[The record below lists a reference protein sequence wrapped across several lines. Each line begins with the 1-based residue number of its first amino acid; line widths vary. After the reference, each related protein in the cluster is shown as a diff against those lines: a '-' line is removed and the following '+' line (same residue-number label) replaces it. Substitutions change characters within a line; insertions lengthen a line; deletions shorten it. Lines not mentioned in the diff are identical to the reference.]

1 MKLDRL
7 VLVNWGQL
15 RPGNY
20 DIGDMTLLT
29 GPTGSGKSTML
40 DGLQT
45 IMTAAYAGIVAYNP
59 GQDEVQQG
67 QRRGKT
73 KRTLESFVVG
83 AEYSKFSR
91 PDGAHGYLA
100 AVFRPSEGEDTAK
113 GFTALIAIAAHVDG
127 GGERRVPKLERMEM
141 IIVDEA
147 ALSVD
152 DFLKDA
158 ENQEWVA
165 VDEIVKRLK
174 RKYAKLTNFD
184 GHKKDYLCALY
195 GRFRGRNSVSW
206 DETQHAAKAW
216 TQSIAY
222 KPIGSVHELVRDDI
236 LEFDGKQLQES
247 ITRIGDLMRQVT
259 NLKHEGQR
267 LDAAVKR
274 LDKLKRGISDTTHA
288 YEQQVVHDLALA
300 KMQVQGDDTRI
311 ASARQ
316 KIKEDTGLAEQ
327 HAARAVAE
335 ATIREGVD
343 RSRIDLSARLRG
355 IPAHGEKSRLEQTLA
370 RASSGAKATL
380 ESLSKSLIGAAHL
393 DHAAKQLLGK
403 PVPDQFPR
411 LKASVEAVAKAIA
424 GTSFDRLS
432 DLRDAVSDALG
443 DPSSNV
449 DKLLR
454 LPLAFE
460 GANTGIEAVYRALA
474 GPVDSV
480 AAAISAEGAGL
491 DSRITSAQS
500 AVTELAERKARLASG
515 GGDYPPDVAR
525 AVERMRDRLPDAHV
539 QVLCDLIEPKSE
551 EWQAAIESYLAGARF
566 NLIVDPDFEAAA
578 IEFLQEARIRAKVV
592 QGADCLAKADAD
604 RVPGDSIIR
613 ELRTEHPIAE
623 AFLIEMF
630 GPVVKV
636 SSVQQL
642 RRTQRGLMLDGK
654 GSGSRT
660 MFHNE
665 KGKLVL
671 GRAARERALAACV
684 EQLASAEQELERLR
698 RLQDDLATVKR
709 SLQILREPVFEANG
723 LTEYASDIDHA
734 RRSLSQLDLSEIQE
748 LQASLDALER
758 QMREH
763 DDAIRQ
769 ADSATTLAKQRI
781 ADAEVAIGR
790 LNARREAQLVELTR
804 QLQRLEHVCS
814 VNPEKTYTV
823 LSDECERL
831 ASAPEQD
838 TAGIEREAARYKTL
852 PDKHLGEVR
861 DLLSDYNNYARQ
873 EERFPVALPHFY
885 DATDFDPYYEPVATL
900 GRAVSKLH
908 ADLDSLGLY
917 RNRNELDTAERSF
930 HDVFTKQFCVEIKT
944 KVDDGIRSLRQLN
957 SELSRLKFGSDR
969 FSIDWSKWEPEFEEY
984 YGFFKAVAEMADSA
998 ETVDLFDGS
1007 DLTNKEVEVRDR
1019 LVKLLLDT
1027 DQDRASR
1034 DLLRI
1039 ADYRNYRRYEIWNE
1053 SDSGGKIALSTW
1065 GTGSG
1070 GQLETPA
1077 YLVRAAVV
1085 TNRLKFFEK
1094 GPSLKLLVSDESFSK
1109 MDEPRARAVLGF
1121 LREGLGLQVISAMP
1135 TRSAGGL
1142 RPEFTREYS
1151 YSRAN
1156 VEANG
1161 ELDFVLECDER
1172 ELRSDRMRELWA
1184 QERAHARQQAKQ
1196 LFDASEPDISADIAT
1211 IVDLQ

>member
-15 RPGNY
+15 RPGDY

-45 IMTAAYAGIVAYNP
+45 IMTASYAGIVAYNP

-113 GFTALIAIAAHVDG
+113 MFTALIAIAARVEGVGD
-127 GGERRVPKLERMEM
+127 RRVPKLERLEM
-141 IIVDEA
+141 LIVDEA

-158 ENQEWVA
+158 EAGEWVA
-165 VDEIVKRLK
+165 ADEIVKRLK
-174 RKYAKLTNFD
+174 RKYPKVTNYD

-195 GRFRGRNSVSW
+195 GRFRGRTSVTW
-206 DETQHAAKAW
+206 DETQHAARAW

-222 KPIGSVHELVRDDI
+222 RAIGSVHELVRDDI

-274 LDKLKRGISDTTHA
+274 LDKLKRAIGDTTHA

-300 KMQVQGDDTRI
+300 KVQVQGDDERI
-311 ASARQ
+311 ATARQ
-316 KIKEDTGLAEQ
+316 KIKDDTSLAEQ
-327 HAARAVAE
+327 YTAQAKAE
-335 ATIREGVD
+335 ASIREGVD

-355 IPAHGEKSRLEQTLA
+355 IPAHGEKSRLEQTLT
-370 RASSGAKATL
+370 RATSGAKATL
-380 ESLSKSLIGAAHL
+380 EGLAKSLIGAAHL

-403 PVPDQFPR
+403 AIPEQFPR
-411 LKASVEAVAKAIA
+411 LKASVEAVAQAIG

-432 DLRDAVSDALG
+432 DLRDAVADALSE
-443 DPSSNV
+443 DTPKV

-454 LPLAFE
+454 LPQAFE

-491 DSRITSAQS
+491 DAKIVNAQGT
-500 AVTELAERKARLASG
+500 VTELAERKARLAGG

-525 AVERMRDRLPDAHV
+525 AVDRMRERLPDAHV
-539 QVLCDLIEPKSE
+539 QVLCDLIEPVSE
-551 EWQAAIESYLAGARF
+551 EWQAAIESYIAGARF
-566 NLIVDPDFEAAA
+566 NLIVKPEFEAAA
-578 IEFLQEARIRAKVV
+578 IELLQETRIRAKVV
-592 QGADCLAKADAD
+592 QGAECLAKADHA
-604 RVPGDSIIR
+604 RVPGDSIIH
-613 ELRTEHPIAE
+613 ELKTDHPVAE
-623 AFLIEMF
+623 AYLIDMF

-642 RRTQRGLMLDGK
+642 RRTPRGLMLDGK

-665 KGKLVL
+665 KSKLVL
-671 GRAARERALAACV
+671 GRAARERALAAAM
-684 EQLASAEQELERLR
+684 EQLASAEQEVERLR
-698 RLQDDLATVKR
+698 RLQDDLSAVKR
-709 SLQILREPVFEANG
+709 SLAILREPVFDAQA
-723 LTEYASDIDHA
+723 LTEHASDIDHA
-734 RRSLSQLDLSEIQE
+734 RRSLSQLDLSELEE
-748 LQASLDALER
+748 LQASLDALEAQVR
-758 QMREH
+758 AH
-763 DDAIRQ
+763 DDAIRK
-769 ADSATTLAKQRI
+769 ADSAATLARQRI

-790 LNARREAQLVELTR
+790 LGSRREGQLAALTQ
-804 QLQRLEHVCS
+804 QLQRLEHLCR

-831 ASAPEQD
+831 A
-838 TAGIEREAARYKTL
+838 TVAGTDLASVEREVMRYKTL

-885 DATDFDPYYEPVATL
+885 DATAFDPYYEPVATL
-900 GRAVSKLH
+900 GRAVTKLH

-917 RNRNELDTAERSF
+917 RNRNELDNAERSF

-1007 DLTNKEVEVRDR
+1007 DLTTKEVEVRDR

-1121 LREGLGLQVISAMP
+1121 LRDGLGLQVMSAMP

-1156 VEANG
+1156 VDANG
-1161 ELDFVLECDER
+1161 ELDFVLDCDER
-1172 ELRSDRMRELWA
+1172 ELRSDKMRELWA
-1184 QERAHARQQAKQ
+1184 QEREDARRQAKL
-1196 LFDASEPDISADIAT
+1196 LFDAAEPSDTTEALADAA
-1211 IVDLQ
+1211 D